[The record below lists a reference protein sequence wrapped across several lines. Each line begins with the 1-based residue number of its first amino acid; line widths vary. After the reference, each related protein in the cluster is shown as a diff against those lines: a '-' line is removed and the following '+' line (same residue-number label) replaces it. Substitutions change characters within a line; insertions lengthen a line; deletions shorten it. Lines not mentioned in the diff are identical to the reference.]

1 MSLINRIE
9 RGGFVLSCVLLG
21 LAYRLLNRGR

>member
-9 RGGFVLSCVLLG
+9 RDGFTLSCMFLG